1 MADDQTQA
9 DDTPGTGRTVST
21 PEGDNEFTP
30 DQPLAPSSVESDVD
44 GLQRWPTNSA
54 MEADKKRVKRDRHQP
69 DNNDQAS
76 PSGVER
82 AIDEVSTGKILP

>member
-1 MADDQTQA
+1 MADDQTRA
-9 DDTPGTGRTVST
+9 DDAPGRGRTVST
-21 PEGDNEFTP
+21 PEGDNEFAP
-30 DQPLAPSSVESDVD
+30 DQPLAPSTVESDVD

-54 MEADKKRVKRDRHQP
+54 MEADKKRANRGRHQP
-69 DNNDQAS
+69 DNKDQAS